1 MMKPGSASQIK
12 RTGEQ
17 AMGLPGEETA
27 VKLDESGIQA
37 GRQAA
42 VRHGWGLF
50 AELKKNRIKFLM
62 ITPAV
67 LFFFVMCYLPM
78 AGIIVAFK
86 QYNYVGGIFGSPWVG
101 FENFRFFFE
110 SGQLFHV
117 TKNTILYNTAFIIIN
132 NGLEIVI
139 AILLAEMAGKR
150 LRKWLQSAIFL
161 PYFIS
166 WVVVGAF
173 VYNFFNFEFGSVNT
187 LLKSLGFTP
196 IDVYSNPSAWV
207 YILIFFSAWKTV
219 GYGTVFYLAAIMNI
233 DHETYEAAEIDGANI
248 FQRIGRITLPSLVPT
263 IMILLLLAVG
273 NIVRGD
279 FQMFYQIVGDNG
291 LVFNATDVIDTFVVR
306 SLLNIQE
313 FGMSSAAGVY
323 QSVLSFIIIISV
335 NAVVRKVEKDYALF

>member
-1 MMKPGSASQIK
+1 MNVS
-12 RTGEQ
+12 GEKTAAGPAAAPAGPWPQ
-17 AMGLPGEETA
+17 AVMRRRGGILGE
-27 VKLDESGIQA
+27 L
-37 GRQAA
+37 R
-42 VRHGWGLF
+42 
-50 AELKKNRIKFLM
+50 KNRTKFLM
-62 ITPAV
+62 ILPAV

-78 AGIIVAFK
+78 AGIVIAFK
-86 QYNYVGGIFGSPWVG
+86 QYNYAGGIFGSPWVG
-101 FENFRFFFE
+101 LENFRYFFE

-117 TKNTILYNTAFIIIN
+117 TKNTILYNTAFILIN
-132 NGLEIVI
+132 NGLEIAI
-139 AILLAEMAGKR
+139 AILLAEMAGRR
-150 LRKWLQSAIFL
+150 LKKWLQSAIFL

-173 VYNFFNFEFGSVNT
+173 VYNFFNYEFGSVNT
-187 LLKSLGFTP
+187 LLKSWGLTP
-196 IDVYSNPSAWV
+196 VDVYSNPTAWV

-233 DHETYEAAEIDGANI
+233 DHETYEAAEIDGAHI
-248 FQRIGRITLPSLVPT
+248 FQRIRHITLPALVPT
-263 IMILLLLAVG
+263 IIILLLLAVG

-323 QSVLSFIIIISV
+323 QSVLSFMIIMSV
-335 NAVVRKVEKDYALF
+335 NGIVRKLEKDYALF

>member
-1 MMKPGSASQIK
+1 MGISAEKPALELEPNTIGAQRRVGRLSRRSFLPELRK
-12 RTGEQ
+12 NKVKF
-17 AMGLPGEETA
+17 AML
-27 VKLDESGIQA
+27 L
-37 GRQAA
+37 
-42 VRHGWGLF
+42 
-50 AELKKNRIKFLM
+50 
-62 ITPAV
+62 PAV

-78 AGIIVAFK
+78 VGIIIAFK
-86 QYNYVGGIFGSPWVG
+86 QYNYAGGIFGSPWIG
-101 FENFRFFFE
+101 FENFRFFIE

-117 TKNTILYNTAFIIIN
+117 TKNTILYNAAFITIN
-132 NGLEIVI
+132 NLLEIVI
-139 AILLAEMAGKR
+139 AILLAEMAGKW

-187 LLKSLGFTP
+187 LLRSLNITP
-196 IDVYSNPSAWV
+196 IDVYSNPTAWV

-248 FQRIGRITLPSLVPT
+248 FQRIRHITIPALVPT
-263 IMILLLLAVG
+263 VIILLLLAVG

-335 NAVVRKVEKDYALF
+335 NAIVRKVEKDYALF